1 MSKSLSRT
9 PLKITVEGVGE
20 ATGEFVRFLS
30 PLTVEA
36 LLKLLPFEG
45 RAHSIED
52 GTSFIIG
59 IRRGGE
65 KATRSVKAGAI
76 AYWPMQDAI
85 CIFYADTQPYG
96 PVNRVGN
103 VTGNLD
109 VLRDLKSGVKIR
121 IEKA

>member
-45 RAHSIED
+45 RAHSIEN

-59 IRRGGE
+59 IHRGSE

-109 VLRDLKSGVKIR
+109 VFRDLKSGVKIR

>member
-1 MSKSLSRT
+1 MRKSQSRT
-9 PLKITVEGVGE
+9 PLKIIVEGVGE
-20 ATGEFVRFLS
+20 AHGELIRFLS

-65 KATRSVKAGAI
+65 KATRSVKAGTI

-103 VTGNLD
+103 VTGNLEIFK
-109 VLRDLKSGVKIR
+109 DLKSGLKIR
-121 IEKA
+121 IEKS